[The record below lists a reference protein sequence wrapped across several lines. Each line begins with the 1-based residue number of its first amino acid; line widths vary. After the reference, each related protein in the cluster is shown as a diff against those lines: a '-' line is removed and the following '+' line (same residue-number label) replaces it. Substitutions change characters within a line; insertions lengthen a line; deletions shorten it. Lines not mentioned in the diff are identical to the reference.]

1 MLINK
6 ENSQIYYLIPID
18 DNNTMLISEVSR
30 QTTNNNLCEDFYNL
44 YAVKIQ
50 LKKKLEPYESSEVK
64 TKILIPCFKKIDRS
78 YCGQIEILKGVEIS
92 KKGKEAKI
100 VDINEYSELSFD
112 NDSEFDNSVKISE
125 FCDSVVIKEE
135 FLFGKD
141 KQ

>member
-1 MLINK
+1 
-6 ENSQIYYLIPID
+6 
-18 DNNTMLISEVSR
+18 
-30 QTTNNNLCEDFYNL
+30 
-44 YAVKIQ
+44 
-50 LKKKLEPYESSEVK
+50 
-64 TKILIPCFKKIDRS
+64 
-78 YCGQIEILKGVEIS
+78 LKGVEIS